1 MVLPFR
7 SVQKELITHLIVFVP
22 STQNVDVVI
31 SKKDFDARVKLTS
44 KFLSN
49 LFGGTTKISGTG
61 AYQSNKGKLVTE
73 KVAEVESFTD
83 PASYEQ
89 KKDKLHKW
97 ILARKK
103 DWGQESIAVEYEED
117 MYWV

>member
-1 MVLPFR
+1 MVLPFS
-7 SVQKELITHLIVFVP
+7 SVQRELITHLIVFVP
-22 STQNVDVVI
+22 STRDVDVPI
-31 SKKDFDARVKLTS
+31 SSVEFDKRVKLTS
-44 KFLSN
+44 SFLSS

-61 AYQSNKGKLVTE
+61 AYQSKRGLVTE
-73 KVAEVESFTD
+73 RVAEVETFTK
-83 PASYEQ
+83 PKSYEQ

>member
-1 MVLPFR
+1 MVLPFK
-7 SVQKELITHLIVFVP
+7 SVQKELITHLVIFVP
-22 STQNVDVVI
+22 STQDVYTPV
-31 SKKDFDARVKLTS
+31 SKSVFTKRVKLTS
-44 KFLSN
+44 DFLAN

-61 AYQSNKGKLVTE
+61 AYQSKRGLVTE
-73 KVAEVESFTD
+73 RVAEVETFTK
-83 PASYEQ
+83 PKSYEQ